1 MKTLNTTW
9 ALVLVALLSISATV
23 GISTLTT
30 RSTSQVVI
38 VKSDANALTS
48 EMNTYYA
55 KGYRVVSMVSQ
66 GWVSGNAYTQGG
78 SASHSYTTPVIV
90 VMEK

>member
-1 MKTLNTTW
+1 M
-9 ALVLVALLSISATV
+9 SE
-23 GISTLTT
+23 

-38 VKSDANALTS
+38 VKTDANALVG

-55 KGYRVVSMVSQ
+55 KGYRVVFMVSQ
-66 GWVSGNAYTQGG
+66 GYVPGIEYRSSTYMQGK
-78 SASHSYTTPVIV
+78 TTPVIV

>member
-1 MKTLNTTW
+1 MKITNTI
-9 ALVLVALLSISATV
+9 LIILIVSFLSIAATV
-23 GISTLTT
+23 GVTKMSE

-38 VKSDANALTS
+38 VKTDANALVS
-48 EMNTYYA
+48 EMNTYYI

-66 GWVSGNAYTQGG
+66 GYVPGVEYRPSAYMQGK
-78 SASHSYTTPVIV
+78 TTPVIV

>member
-1 MKTLNTTW
+1 MKITNTI
-9 ALVLVALLSISATV
+9 LILLIVSFLSIAATV
-23 GISTLTT
+23 GVTKMSE

-38 VKSDANALTS
+38 VKSDTNDLIN

-55 KGYRVVSMVSQ
+55 KDYRVVFMTSQ
-66 GWVSGNAYTQGG
+66 GYVPGIEYRSSGVYVQGK
-78 SASHSYTTPVIV
+78 TTPVIV